1 MTNLV
6 QYGIY
11 YISAAIATNS
21 ALWFARPAGGPL
33 VARDDAEIIEA
44 AQERCVVAALTGAT
58 APQWYSA
65 WPTGSNS
72 VAGTTPSIRTFAH
85 AGNNVLLALQ
95 DRAYSGASAP
105 AMFVWR
111 TNGLASGGSPSTVA
125 APTLATSTSGGVTTY
140 TYNNSASQITEET
153 IAFSTRQGA
162 SGLLDAYGNYLG
174 FFVDHHPIAEAIY
187 DDVYPIPNPVQCA
200 VSLPFNGVIWPN
212 ARPYHW
218 VWEPATNYYG
228 GGLNRGDY
236 FANLYNRTPAVTN
249 YNELASVLRSMT
261 TSVRI
266 IIPQLTNVTVSTK
279 SMSLYTN
286 QASYNVSPNTYMSL
300 WNTGT
305 TSTGVS
311 ARYPYLLSHQWT
323 YHWVTDQ
330 NTGGGNTSW
339 TISQSIKTMTGN
351 ITEVLDW
358 PSIYAITNGYVARLR
373 VYAVVTLT
381 LNSPQSYIDRAAPV
395 GTYGGVEYS
404 AGILPWSSGT
414 WALSAPDETGIGSTE
429 LNQTLT
435 RENKLAYLAS
445 GNYFTPRLNLVYDVI
460 NPTSATNSIITFAA
474 APGTPTQP
482 PYRTRHKRWT
492 DTDGKRH
499 GIEDWNCCYRLH
511 LRQLIVVVDWNWK
524 HTLITNH

>member
-21 ALWFARPAGGPL
+21 ALWFERRPAGML
-33 VARDDAEIIEA
+33 SARDDAEIIEA
-44 AQERCVVAALTGAT
+44 AQERCIVPALIGTML
-58 APQWYSA
+58 PQWYSS

-72 VAGTTPSIRTFAH
+72 VASTTPTIRTFAY

-95 DRAYSGASAP
+95 GRTYSGSTAP
-105 AMFVWR
+105 SMYIWR
-111 TNGLASGGSPSTVA
+111 ANGLASGGSPATVA

-162 SGLLDAYGNYLG
+162 SGLLDAYGNYFG

-218 VWEPATNYYG
+218 VWEPSTNYYG

-249 YNELASVLRSMT
+249 YNELASVLRRMS

-266 IIPQLTNVTVSTK
+266 IRPQLNNVTVITK
-279 SMSLYTN
+279 SMSFSTN
-286 QASYNVSPNTYMSL
+286 QASYNVAPNTYMSR

-305 TSTGVS
+305 TSIGVS
-311 ARYPYLLSHQWT
+311 AIYPDLLTHQWN
-323 YHWVTDQ
+323 YHWFTDE
-330 NTGGGNTSW
+330 TSGNTSW

-358 PSIYAITNGYVARLR
+358 PSVYAITNGYVARLR
-373 VYAVVTLT
+373 VYAVITASLS
-381 LNSPQSYIDRAAPV
+381 SPQSYIDRVAPV
-395 GTYGGVEYS
+395 STYGGLEYPIT
-404 AGILPWSSGT
+404 ALPWTPGA
-414 WALSAPDETGIGSTE
+414 WALSTVDETSVI
-429 LNQTLT
+429 NNHTLT
-435 RENKLAYLAS
+435 REVSLAYAS
-445 GNYFTPRLNLVYDVI
+445 GRYFTPVLNLVYDVT
-460 NPTSATNSIITFAA
+460 NPRSATNLVVTFAA

-492 DTDGKRH
+492 DGDGKRH
-499 GIEDWNCCYRLH
+499 GIEYWNCGYRIK
-511 LRQLIVVVDWNWK
+511 LRQLIVVVNWDWK
-524 HTLITNH
+524 HPL